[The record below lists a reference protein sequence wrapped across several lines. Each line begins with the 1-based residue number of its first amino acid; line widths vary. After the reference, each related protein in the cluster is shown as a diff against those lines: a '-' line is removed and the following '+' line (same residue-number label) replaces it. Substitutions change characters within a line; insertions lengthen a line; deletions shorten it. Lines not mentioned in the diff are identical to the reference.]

1 MAMTNE
7 PRFAFAL
14 EYVSDVE
21 AAKRFYEEVLGLEV
35 ERYHPTFVQFDRFAI
50 ASDEA
55 MSGSAEP
62 ELYWAVDDAEAALAE
77 LSQRTEVSMPMKQM
91 PFGKVFAVTD
101 PAGRPRY
108 LIEFARER
116 PSQAV

>member
-1 MAMTNE
+1 MAIE
-7 PRFAFAL
+7 PHFAFTL
-14 EYVSDVE
+14 EYVPDVD
-21 AAKRFYEEVLGLEV
+21 AAKQFYEEVLGLKV
-35 ERYHPTFVQFDRFAI
+35 ERYHPTFVQFDRFAL

-62 ELYWAVDDAEAALAE
+62 ELYWAVEDADAAFAE
-77 LSQRTEVSMPMKQM
+77 LSGKAEVTMPLKQM
-91 PFGKVFAVTD
+91 PFGKVFGVKD

-108 LIEFARER
+108 LIEFARNR

>member
-1 MAMTNE
+1 MPLE
-7 PRFAFAL
+7 PHFAFTL

-21 AAKRFYEEVLGLEV
+21 AARRFYEEVLGLKV
-35 ERYHPTFVQFDRFAI
+35 ERSHPTFVQFDRFAL

-62 ELYWAVDDAEAALAE
+62 ELYWAVEDADAAFAE
-77 LSQRTEVSMPMKQM
+77 LSGKAEVSMPMKQM
-91 PFGKVFAVTD
+91 PFGKVFAVRD
-101 PAGRPRY
+101 PAGRARY

-116 PSQAV
+116 PSEVV